1 MHWILSRADERKACR
16 IVSQRGGF
24 CAFSGP
30 IPFVSHVRSLWVR
43 GTPVTDSDL
52 ASLGPLR
59 ELSAAELG
67 YSGVT
72 DRGAASLLNY
82 PSLKY
87 VFLWGTKI
95 TDETITVLAKMS
107 GLRLV
112 NVSDTGVTQSGFDEL
127 KQALPNC
134 FVSHSEFGEFF
145 RGIAGPD
152 ARHAWVKSGEQ
163 FDQPER
169 PLGQIDDV

>member
-1 MHWILSRADERKACR
+1 MHWVFARADERKACR
-16 IVSQRGGF
+16 IVSKCGGF

-30 IPFVSHVRSLWVR
+30 IPLVSHVRSLWVR

-95 TDETITVLAKMS
+95 TDETVSVLAKMS
-107 GLRLV
+107 WLRLV
-112 NVSDTGVTQSGFDEL
+112 NVSDTHVTQSGFDEL

-134 FVSHSEFGEFF
+134 LVSHSEFGAFF
-145 RGIAGPD
+145 RGIDGPE
-152 ARHAWVKSGEQ
+152 ARRAWIKCGEQ
-163 FDQPER
+163 CDQPEH